1 MSLLNILE
9 SFLDII
15 YIKQSVQYGLNVGLE
30 ALLCILCNLYSD
42 QDVEHFHHP
51 IEFPS
56 GPALGLSHSEVA
68 TSLTLSP
75 DDSFLF
81 VTFT

>member
-15 YIKQSVQYGLNVGLE
+15 YIKQSVRYGLNVGLE

-42 QDVEHFHHP
+42 QDVEHP
-51 IEFPS
+51 REFPS
-56 GPALGLSHSEVA
+56 GPALSLPHSEVA